1 MESDATIPSRTV
13 GLPLRELSIRVGK
26 GPDAGAS
33 VVARDETVTIGSAP
47 TNTIVLRDRTVS
59 RFHLELRRKGDRIA
73 VTDLG
78 STNGT
83 FAGPVRVDDAS
94 VSVAPGTTIRIG
106 NSEIELAEGPTT
118 VVQKNEWNGLG
129 EIKGKSEPMQRL
141 MDSVSELAHHAVSV
155 LLVGESGTGKEL
167 VARAL
172 HDLGPR
178 ADGPFVVV
186 DCGAI
191 SPSLFASELFGHE
204 RGSFTGASHTHVGAI
219 ERADGGTLFL
229 DEIGELPQ
237 EQQVALLGVLERR
250 TLRRVGGTEE
260 IAFDIRVVSATNR
273 DLRSEVNSGVFRLDL
288 YYRLAV
294 VLVSV
299 PSLRDRR
306 DDIPLLIEH
315 FMADEGARVPLET
328 LFPRAVIEQ
337 LKSHRWPGNVRE
349 LRNVVAAAIAIG
361 HAAIPDHDAP
371 PPGADVI
378 RSVLELD
385 YKSAR
390 RIVTD
395 SFETAYLKRL
405 LERSNGSVRAAA
417 RLGQVDRNYLSN
429 LLKRHRIR

>member
-13 GLPLRELSIRVGK
+13 GLPLRELLVRIVK
-26 GPDAGAS
+26 GPDAGQG
-33 VVARDETVTIGSAP
+33 VIARDEPITVGTADG
-47 TNTIVLRDRTVS
+47 NTLVVHDRTVS
-59 RFHLELRRKGDRIA
+59 RYHLELRRRGDRIR

-83 FAGPVRVDDAS
+83 FAGTVRLDDATM
-94 VSVAPGTTIRIG
+94 SVAPGTTLRVG
-106 NSEIELAEGPTT
+106 NTEIELTEGPTT

-129 EIKGKSEPMQRL
+129 EIKGRSEPMQRL
-141 MDSVSELAHHAVSV
+141 MDSIAELANHAVSV

-178 ADGPFVVV
+178 AGGPFVVV
-186 DCGAI
+186 DCGAV
-191 SPSLFASELFGHE
+191 SPQLFASELFGHE

-219 ERADGGTLFL
+219 ERANGGTLFL
-229 DEIGELPQ
+229 DEIGELPA

-250 TLRRVGGTEE
+250 TVRRVGGSAEVP
-260 IAFDIRVVSATNR
+260 FDTRVISATNR

-294 VLVSV
+294 VLLSI
-299 PSLRDRR
+299 PALRERR

-315 FMADEGARVPLET
+315 FLEEEGAKPAMAT
-328 LFPRAVIEQ
+328 LFPRPVIDQ
-337 LKSHRWPGNVRE
+337 LKNHRWPGNVRE
-349 LRNVVAAAIAIG
+349 LRNVVAAAVAIG
-361 HAAIPDHDAP
+361 HAAVPEVHAP
-371 PPGADVI
+371 APGADVI
-378 RSVLELD
+378 GSVLELD

-395 SFETAYLKRL
+395 AFETAYLRRL

-429 LLKRHRIR
+429 LIKRHGIK